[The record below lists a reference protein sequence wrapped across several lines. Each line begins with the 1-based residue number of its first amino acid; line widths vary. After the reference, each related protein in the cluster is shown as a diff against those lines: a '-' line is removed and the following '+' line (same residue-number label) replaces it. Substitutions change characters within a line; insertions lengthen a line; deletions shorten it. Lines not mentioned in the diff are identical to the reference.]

1 MLPMTTHMT
10 RKEAIKVLHD
20 TQIWRRGKDISM
32 PHTPKVFGEAI
43 DIAIRELRKIEKTE
57 QTNNTN
63 EQ

>member
-1 MLPMTTHMT
+1 MT

-20 TQIWRRGKDISM
+20 TQKWRRGKSDSK

-43 DIAIRELRKIEKTE
+43 DIAIRELRRIEKIE

>member
-1 MLPMTTHMT
+1 MT

-43 DIAIRELRKIEKTE
+43 DIAIRELRRIEKIE

-63 EQ
+63 KQ

>member
-1 MLPMTTHMT
+1 MT

-20 TQIWRRGKDISM
+20 TQIWRRGRGDSM

-43 DIAIRELRKIEKTE
+43 DIAIRELRRIEKIE
-57 QTNNTN
+57 QTNNAN